1 MPRSKI
7 DHLERQALD
16 ACRLENRRIE
26 RDWVM
31 HHLEQAERILNT
43 TFNGVGVAHL
53 DDARKTLIE
62 EEFPDE

>member
-1 MPRSKI
+1 
-7 DHLERQALD
+7 
-16 ACRLENRRIE
+16 
-26 RDWVM
+26 M

-62 EEFPDE
+62 EEFPDG